1 MCSTTIA
8 RPFRSRSRSYESVF
22 LTSQELSFRDSARER
37 QRPSATRHL
46 LLKVHSHRRRRAACS
61 GEDGYVLLVML
72 LFFALL
78 AVTLTAVVPA
88 MMQKIRR
95 EREIELIHRGKQY
108 ARAIQLYYRK
118 FGSYPVTLESLEN
131 TNNIRFLRK
140 RYKDPMTPNGQWRL
154 IHYGEATLTT
164 PGAGPLMPGAT
175 TPGGSPLGGAPGTGA
190 SLGVA
195 GAGASSAFAST
206 FSLSSQG
213 QGTSGTSTAQSSN
226 VLVQAGATPG
236 QSGTTQ
242 TTSTESSSSQTSQS
256 GSQSSQSGQTSQSAG
271 EAGQPGTPV
280 SQLSSAIGT
289 GQVLGGGPIVGVAS
303 LSKKESIK
311 ELNKKHHYNE
321 WEFVYDPTLD
331 LMMAGALG
339 AAGIGQP
346 NPQALGTLGL
356 GPQAPGAFGSS
367 PQAPGTQSTSPFSN
381 TFGSSTSPGMQP
393 TTPTH

>member
-1 MCSTTIA
+1 M
-8 RPFRSRSRSYESVF
+8 
-22 LTSQELSFRDSARER
+22 
-37 QRPSATRHL
+37 
-46 LLKVHSHRRRRAACS
+46 KVHSHRRRKAACAR
-61 GEDGYVLLVML
+61 EDGYVLLVML

-78 AVTLTAVVPA
+78 AVTLTAVAPA

-95 EREIELIHRGKQY
+95 QREIELIHRGRQY

-118 FGSYPVTLESLEN
+118 FGSYPITLESLEN

-175 TPGGSPLGGAPGTGA
+175 APGGSPLGGAPGTGA

-206 FSLSSQG
+206 FSLSSQPG

-242 TTSTESSSSQTSQS
+242 TTSTESSQTSQS
-256 GSQSSQSGQTSQSAG
+256 GGQSSQSAGQP
-271 EAGQPGTPV
+271 GQPGTPV
-280 SQLSSAIGT
+280 SQLSSSLGT
-289 GQVLGGGPIVGVAS
+289 GPVLGGGPIVGVAS

-346 NPQALGTLGL
+346 NPQAPGALGL
-356 GPQAPGAFGSS
+356 GAQAPGAFGPS

>member
-1 MCSTTIA
+1 MK
-8 RPFRSRSRSYESVF
+8 
-22 LTSQELSFRDSARER
+22 L
-37 QRPSATRHL
+37 
-46 LLKVHSHRRRRAACS
+46 HSHPRRKAACTR
-61 GEDGYVLLVML
+61 EDGYVLLVML

-78 AVTLTAVVPA
+78 AVTLTAVAPA
-88 MMQKIRR
+88 MMQRIRR

-118 FGSYPVTLESLEN
+118 FSSYPVTLESLEN
-131 TNNIRFLRK
+131 TNNVRFLRK
-140 RYKDPMTPNGQWRL
+140 RYKDPMTPSGQWRL
-154 IHYGEATLTT
+154 IHYGEATLTA
-164 PGAGPLMPGAT
+164 PGAAPLMPGAT

-206 FSLSSQG
+206 FSLSSQSG
-213 QGTSGTSTAQSSN
+213 QGTSGTSTAQGSN
-226 VLVQAGATPG
+226 VLVQAGAASG

-242 TTSTESSSSQTSQS
+242 TTSTDSSQTSQS
-256 GSQSSQSGQTSQSAG
+256 SGQSSQSGQSDQSAG
-271 EAGQPGTPV
+271 QPGQPGTPV
-280 SQLSSAIGT
+280 SQLSSPLGT
-289 GQVLGGGPIVGVAS
+289 GAVLGGGPIVGVAS

-356 GPQAPGAFGSS
+356 GAQAPGAFGSS